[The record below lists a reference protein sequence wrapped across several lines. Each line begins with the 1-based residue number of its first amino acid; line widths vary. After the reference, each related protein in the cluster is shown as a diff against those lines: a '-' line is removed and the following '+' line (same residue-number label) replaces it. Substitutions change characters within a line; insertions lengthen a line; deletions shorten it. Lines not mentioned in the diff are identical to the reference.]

1 MIYGYIDSKDMNLDI
16 SIYIYVQLCTYILY
30 TYTKTIYIKI
40 WIYYSTAKMSLCM
53 YIVYRDMD
61 MGIATSSHVNR
72 ENDDNPL
79 EFWVLYFQTNPNR

>member
-1 MIYGYIDSKDMNLDI
+1 MNLDI

>member
-1 MIYGYIDSKDMNLDI
+1 MDIDSKDMNLDI
-16 SIYIYVQLCTYILY
+16 YIYIYVHISY
-30 TYTKTIYIKI
+30 TYTKNIYIKI
-40 WIYYSTAKMSLCM
+40 WIYYSNAKMSLCM

-79 EFWVLYFQTNPNR
+79 EFWVFYFQTNPNR

>member
-1 MIYGYIDSKDMNLDI
+1 
-16 SIYIYVQLCTYILY
+16 
-30 TYTKTIYIKI
+30 
-40 WIYYSTAKMSLCM
+40 M

-79 EFWVLYFQTNPNR
+79 EFWVFYFQTNPIDSWSMLEQQQAEVVLLLQQMLCLTRSEKRLRCH

>member
-1 MIYGYIDSKDMNLDI
+1 LIYGYIDSKDMNLDI